1 MSDDPPGVE
10 PEIGEDT
17 IEHALARVEELAP
30 TPVCPCCGATEWNGS
45 SVVDGL
51 MMVAVEIEG
60 PEADGEDDGL
70 GGQTLQRI
78 SGVAFACAKCGFLRF
93 HVSPS
98 ADLRSAPEP

>member
-17 IEHALARVEELAP
+17 IEHTLARVEELAP